1 MGNNVLPVTP
11 TRISPR
17 NLPEI
22 DSDEEG
28 DFSKKI
34 LQPWADSP
42 ILRRSIAASRSID
55 PATVITNNPKIDLH
69 ETFQSVVSAKR
80 PGIACCNSKHAT
92 TRKRYEEIL
101 STTGIHSIVV
111 LFKTKK
117 KIVPIYGC
125 QGGFFIPF
133 RCPFGDV

>member
-1 MGNNVLPVTP
+1 MLPVTP

-69 ETFQSVVSAKR
+69 ETFQSVVSAKGQES
-80 PGIACCNSKHAT
+80 PAAT
-92 TRKRYEEIL
+92 PNMRQQEKDMKRYFQQLGYI
-101 STTGIHSIVV
+101 
-111 LFKTKK
+111 
-117 KIVPIYGC
+117 
-125 QGGFFIPF
+125 Q
-133 RCPFGDV
+133 